1 MSLLEPRIPVLRK
14 IIDKFYGVNDPYVW
28 ERIFAVALGCTLR
41 TDNIKELKYLAETV
55 YQKVFCSK
63 YVYPNIL
70 LRDYARE
77 IIEFA
82 NHLGLE
88 LESIELSKTRPP
100 YNSIWP
106 DKIPSKEEL
115 ESLYDKEP
123 YRELW
128 SSIMEDGDFSRYTI
142 GTNYN
147 HSDWSGCKFNE
158 TPVDRKQVFKTFK
171 CKLTDQQKD
180 LYDATDPFIYDD
192 KCEGIKFGRVVG
204 RKAQEEI
211 KASKKL
217 FKNSLSYD
225 LLSEFEN
232 EIEPY
237 LDHNNNLLETDKHF
251 DLRLAQQFIFNRVIE
266 LGWDPEKHGNFDQQI
281 GTGRGRREAFQ
292 ERIGKKY
299 QWIAYYEYMA
309 RLADNFTRF
318 EGYGD
323 ETKGK
328 SIPRAMGA
336 LRKRYR
342 SHYLT

>member
-281 GTGRGRREAFQ
+281 GNWT
-292 ERIGKKY
+292 
-299 QWIAYYEYMA
+299 W
-309 RLADNFTRF
+309 T
-318 EGYGD
+318 
-323 ETKGK
+323 
-328 SIPRAMGA
+328 
-336 LRKRYR
+336 
-342 SHYLT
+342 

>member
-1 MSLLEPRIPVLRK
+1 
-14 IIDKFYGVNDPYVW
+14 
-28 ERIFAVALGCTLR
+28 
-41 TDNIKELKYLAETV
+41 
-55 YQKVFCSK
+55 
-63 YVYPNIL
+63 
-70 LRDYARE
+70 
-77 IIEFA
+77 
-82 NHLGLE
+82 
-88 LESIELSKTRPP
+88 
-100 YNSIWP
+100 
-106 DKIPSKEEL
+106 
-115 ESLYDKEP
+115 
-123 YRELW
+123 LW

-323 ETKGK
+323 ERKENPYQGPWEPYVRDIDPTILLKETGTKKISNKEMWWLNDEVFDWTCSNEDWVK
-328 SIPRAMGA
+328 SSTTITNSYAFIEVKDDNGDEWIVLESYPSWKEPKIIGNDDWGHPR
-336 LRKRYR
+336 KEVWYQIR
-342 SHYLT
+342 SYIVKVEEFENFRCWA